1 MFVIWFSVKR
11 SDGESR
17 VNRQPL
23 LFCIQSQ
30 EEEIQP
36 EGMDVADRTTEVD
49 QRTGGPNP
57 GILII
62 PIARRSSS
70 VGSAGRSGT
79 IKISARVHR
88 RTMRRRQRQMLLPPQ
103 EEMMR

>member
-11 SDGESR
+11 SNIESQ
-17 VNRQPL
+17 VNHQFL
-23 LFCIQSQ
+23 QFCIQSQ

-36 EGMDVADRTTEVD
+36 KGMDVAEQTTEVD

-62 PIARRSSS
+62 PIARRLSS
-70 VGSAGRSGT
+70 VEIVEEPGT

-88 RTMRRRQRQMLLPPQ
+88 RTNK
-103 EEMMR
+103 